1 MCLEP
6 GIDFKNDPA
15 DKSSEFYFYPEEGF
29 IEPIEVVKGLR
40 VSAKGNGANF
50 IGGVEIESLMRNK
63 DGKVAGVKYTTT
75 SDNSNIIR
83 ATADLVIIACGA
95 NSASPAL
102 GIGSEKLPLAKQPGA
117 LTYVSSDNYLK
128 QPLKRIFVDTIN
140 QTHML
145 RRSDGTLVIGGGK
158 LIVGGSD
165 SDEDSPEDKELDISE
180 EADSAIAKEMIAAA
194 IKSVSPDS
202 ENDDDKSFRI
212 TTANRP
218 ISADG
223 LPVVGLVEE
232 GLYVAVTHSGIT
244 LAPLIGELASF
255 EIEESLNAKS
265 SEYGFQI
272 LDAYRPTRFV

>member
-1 MCLEP
+1 
-6 GIDFKNDPA
+6 
-15 DKSSEFYFYPEEGF
+15 
-29 IEPIEVVKGLR
+29 
-40 VSAKGNGANF
+40 
-50 IGGVEIESLMRNK
+50 
-63 DGKVAGVKYTTT
+63 
-75 SDNSNIIR
+75 
-83 ATADLVIIACGA
+83 
-95 NSASPAL
+95 
-102 GIGSEKLPLAKQPGA
+102 LPLAKQPGA

-165 SDEDSPEDKELDISE
+165 SDEDSPEDKHIDTSE
-180 EADSAIAKEMIAAA
+180 EADSTIAKEMITAA
-194 IKSVSPDS
+194 IKSISPDGLESFMESCS
-202 ENDDDKSFRI
+202 ENDDDKSFRV

-244 LAPLIGELASF
+244 RTFDRRVGI
-255 EIEESLNAKS
+255 I
-265 SEYGFQI
+265 
-272 LDAYRPTRFV
+272 

>member
-1 MCLEP
+1 M
-6 GIDFKNDPA
+6 
-15 DKSSEFYFYPEEGF
+15 
-29 IEPIEVVKGLR
+29 
-40 VSAKGNGANF
+40 
-50 IGGVEIESLMRNK
+50 
-63 DGKVAGVKYTTT
+63 DGKVAGVEYTTT

-117 LTYVSSDNYLK
+117 LTYVSSDNYLQ

-158 LIVGGSD
+158 LIVGGRD
-165 SDEDSPEDKELDISE
+165 SDDDSPEDKELDISE
-180 EADSAIAKEMIAAA
+180 EGDSAIAKEMISAA
-194 IKSVSPDS
+194 IKSISPNELESFVESCS
-202 ENDDDKSFRI
+202 ENDDESFRI

-265 SEYGFQI
+265 SEEILRQERYGFQI
-272 LDAYRPTRFV
+272 LDAYRPTRFT